1 MTYFLI
7 IFVLMIIISPL
18 MWLRQTPRQKLTIDM
33 RKKATNLGMIVKL
46 SATADSRKEK
56 KRLNCVT
63 YKLKW
68 HPESVE
74 LSGLNIEDWTLIKS
88 NKRGEISVWPGWRW
102 LDGQPSHKIMNKIE
116 LVIKKLPIS
125 VSALQ
130 VRSDGLLV
138 YWNEEGDAVD
148 VNNIYESLLILR
160 GTIRD

>member
-1 MTYFLI
+1 M
-7 IFVLMIIISPL
+7 
-18 MWLRQTPRQKLTIDM
+18 
-33 RKKATNLGMIVKL
+33 
-46 SATADSRKEK
+46 
-56 KRLNCVT
+56 
-63 YKLKW
+63 
-68 HPESVE
+68 
-74 LSGLNIEDWTLIKS
+74 
-88 NKRGEISVWPGWRW
+88 WPGWRW
-102 LDGQPSHKIMNKIE
+102 LDGQPSHKIMKKIE